1 MGKYKKKPKPARS
14 NNQSVGIVRTR
25 TTNIKLQTK
34 SQKYSQLVFTTIID
48 LINADHDSKTI
59 KRYKSL
65 CKRSGGLLRTVGL
78 IQFLTFLA
86 AKATKETE
94 VHHQYLLDQLKSEL
108 KEINVLDAQDS
119 HYLLDKIRQQ
129 NLPVYMNTTT
139 QVLQLLQWH
148 KRIAD
153 ILITGDD

>member
-1 MGKYKKKPKPARS
+1 MAKYKKKHTPTRS
-14 NNQSVGIVRTR
+14 NNQPVAIVRTR

-34 SQKYSQLVFTTIID
+34 SQEYSHLVFTTINN
-48 LINADHDSKTI
+48 LINANHDSSTI

-94 VHHQYLLDQLKSEL
+94 GHYQYLLDQLTLEL
-108 KEINVLDAQDS
+108 QAIKVLDAQDG
-119 HYLLDKIRQQ
+119 YDLLANIRQQ
-129 NLPVYMNTTT
+129 NLPDYMNTTT